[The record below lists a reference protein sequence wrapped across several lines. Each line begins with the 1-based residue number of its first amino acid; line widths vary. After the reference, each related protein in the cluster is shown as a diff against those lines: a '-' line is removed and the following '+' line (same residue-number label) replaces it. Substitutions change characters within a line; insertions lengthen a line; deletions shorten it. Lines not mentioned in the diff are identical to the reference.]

1 MEMTLLLVGSG
12 GRFRFSSRTAG
23 AVVEGLVKVEVGV
36 ITYVVSAEVAVVTSK
51 CHRFSRNCRAS
62 RFRYVLF

>member
-23 AVVEGLVKVEVGV
+23 AVVEGLVKVEVV
-36 ITYVVSAEVAVVTSK
+36 IIIVLVSVEVPVIS
-51 CHRFSRNCRAS
+51 
-62 RFRYVLF
+62 LI